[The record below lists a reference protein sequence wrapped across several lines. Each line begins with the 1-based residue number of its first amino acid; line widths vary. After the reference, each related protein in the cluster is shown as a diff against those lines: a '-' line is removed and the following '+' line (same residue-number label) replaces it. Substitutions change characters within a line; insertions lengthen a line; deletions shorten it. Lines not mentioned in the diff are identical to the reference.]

1 MKIHIDE
8 AWRWPLAGPMYV
20 GLVIP
25 LKKFSTKA
33 FKDSKVLSEK
43 KREELYEKILVL
55 AEKWK
60 ILFASGNVTNTVID
74 KKWLT
79 KSLNFAIR
87 KGITRIVGHDVSQ
100 CSKRS
105 KKALLELTDKYDV
118 TWLMI
123 DGKHDFGLRKDL
135 DVEVE
140 TLVGGDAKNAYISM
154 ASIIAKVE
162 RDRVMLKFAKK
173 YPEYMFE
180 QHKWYGTKLHKQKIE
195 QHWVCPIHRKSFLS
209 NII

>member
-1 MKIHIDE
+1 MKIYIDE
-8 AWRWPLAGPMYV
+8 AGRGPLAGPMYV

-25 LKKFSTKA
+25 LKRFSTKE

-43 KREELYEKILVL
+43 RREELYGKILIL

-60 ILFASGNVTNTVID
+60 ILFVSGNVTNTVID

-87 KGITRIVGHDVSQ
+87 KGITRITGYDVSH
-100 CSKRS
+100 CSKRT
-105 KKALLELTDKYDV
+105 KKALLNLADQYDV

-162 RDRVMLKFAKK
+162 RDRVMVKFAKK

-180 QHKWYGTKLHKQKIE
+180 QHKWYWTKLHKQKIE
-195 QHWVCPIHRKSFLS
+195 QHWVCPIHRKLFLKRM
-209 NII
+209 